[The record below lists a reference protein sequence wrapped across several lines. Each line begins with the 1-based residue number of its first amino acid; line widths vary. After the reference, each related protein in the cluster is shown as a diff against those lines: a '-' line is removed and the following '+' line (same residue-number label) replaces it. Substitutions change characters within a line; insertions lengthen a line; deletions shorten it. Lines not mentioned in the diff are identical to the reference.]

1 MVKPPL
7 PGDIKWGDRTAAWW
21 DALDTVPGVDTWS
34 AADWGFALDT
44 ALVHRAVWVDGD
56 LSQLKELR
64 MREQA
69 LGITPAA
76 RKATPTTE
84 AVIEKVTET
93 PLQRITERRIERRSV
108 EGKPTADVSTP
119 PARRGS
125 RRRG

>member
-1 MVKPPL
+1 MAKPDL
-7 PGDIKWGDRTAAWW
+7 PDGIEWGNRTTAWW
-21 DALDTVPGVDTWS
+21 NALDTVPGVDTWS

-93 PLQRITERRIERRSV
+93 PLQRITERRIERRSL
-108 EGKPTADVSTP
+108 ESKPAADIPAP
-119 PARRGS
+119 PARRGG
-125 RRRG
+125 RKH

>member
-1 MVKPPL
+1 MAKPDL
-7 PGDIKWGDRTAAWW
+7 PDGIEWGDRTAAWW
-21 DALDTVPGVDTWS
+21 NALDTVPGADTWS

-76 RKATPTTE
+76 RKAAPTTE

-93 PLQRITERRIERRSV
+93 PLQRITERRIERRSL

-119 PARRGS
+119 PARRGG
-125 RRRG
+125 RKH

>member
-1 MVKPPL
+1 MAKPDL
-7 PGDIKWGDRTAAWW
+7 PDGVEWGDRTAAWW
-21 DALDTVPGVDTWS
+21 GALDTVPGVDTWS

-44 ALVHRAVWVDGD
+44 ALVHRAVWVEGD

-93 PLQRITERRIERRSV
+93 PLQRITERRIERRSL
-108 EGKPTADVSTP
+108 ESKPAADIPAP
-119 PARRGS
+119 PARRGG
-125 RRRG
+125 RKH